1 MVRVPIRWV
10 ILGRLISIGRI
21 WGELGGILN
30 PDRRSVDGR
39 PWACNGLD
47 RRQSNLGRASLI
59 GRLRIE
65 VTLSGA
71 KLFKRTPRLVLIQ
84 SAILGLGEFIC
95 LSPW

>member
-59 GRLRIE
+59 GRLRGTH
-65 VTLSGA
+65 TLSA
-71 KLFKRTPRLVLIQ
+71 WVFSKRDPGFFPIQ
-84 SAILGLGEFIC
+84 PAVPAGVGC
-95 LSPW
+95 VW